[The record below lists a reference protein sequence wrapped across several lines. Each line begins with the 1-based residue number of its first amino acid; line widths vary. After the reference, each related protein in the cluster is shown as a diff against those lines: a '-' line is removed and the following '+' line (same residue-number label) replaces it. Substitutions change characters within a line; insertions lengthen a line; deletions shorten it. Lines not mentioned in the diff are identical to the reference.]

1 MWQYDSQ
8 WRQDISERAVDGRN
22 LLGGAVTMSQV
33 LKATHNSISSLKNK
47 SITWQNLEGE
57 RVTLTAKDKPADL
70 QKARELASSMVAFTS
85 DPLDVAGLTGYRD
98 YFRKLTDAYFDVQ
111 ASGFKPRKNETD
123 AEFIDRIYA
132 HIGNT
137 GPYSRMKDINSAL
150 YSRNFKENRA
160 YESHEIQA
168 LTDSVNEGFLKNA
181 EARNTML
188 PKIGKVANELDM
200 YDSIFRKINFQR
212 LDDMYNEHAEIMKVM
227 PELKDLYKNIKV
239 TKPKIVDKIKNSH
252 LYEIDKLREAAMD
265 LKVYN
270 SIIET
275 NGSIYKKGSEYRETA
290 KYDVEKTKEPAYR
303 EQKLKEVVRAVE
315 EYLTNDV
322 TDMVTLRQAYKHYDA
337 QTIGPVLF
345 SKILKQADRLK
356 AFSYLQR
363 DSKTA
368 RILPNKATS
377 NISLALS
384 LGKVSFILTIAL
396 SISA

>member
-1 MWQYDSQ
+1 MNS
-8 WRQDISERAVDGRN
+8 RERKSSRKLA
-22 LLGGAVTMSQV
+22 
-33 LKATHNSISSLKNK
+33 LKI
-47 SITWQNLEGE
+47 EGE
-57 RVTLTAKDKPADL
+57 KNQKGFIDL
-70 QKARELASSMVAFTS
+70 DTQRDLPIKRAMSAYVLFGNEL
-85 DPLDVAGLTGYRD
+85 
-98 YFRKLTDAYFDVQ
+98 RKKIQ
-111 ASGFKPRKNETD
+111 NNGFKNINHLVKNN

-137 GPYSRMKDINSAL
+137 GPYSSMKDINSAL
-150 YSRNFKENRA
+150 YSRNFKEIRA

-188 PKIGKVANELDM
+188 PKIGKVANELDI

-275 NGSIYKKGSEYRETA
+275 EGSIYKKGSEYRETA

-322 TDMVTLRQAYKHYDA
+322 TVV
-337 QTIGPVLF
+337 VLPSGF
-345 SKILKQADRLK
+345 
-356 AFSYLQR
+356 
-363 DSKTA
+363 T
-368 RILPNKATS
+368 
-377 NISLALS
+377 
-384 LGKVSFILTIAL
+384 
-396 SISA
+396 